1 MAIVI
6 ANRFRGPESSGNGGY
21 TAGVIARELGDD
33 AVEVTLRLPP
43 PLDEPLRLDPEGRVW
58 DDHALVAE
66 AEQSDVGI
74 AAADPVAWGDAL
86 AAEAPDLDSP
96 FPQCFV
102 CGHARGPDGMH
113 IHAGPIENRE
123 VFAAT
128 WEVRDDTVGPEFVW
142 AALDCPGAYATG
154 AAGRAA
160 LVLGRLTA
168 RVDRFA
174 GPKWSMAVGRIGHP
188 SDVAV
193 HLHRRRVE
201 DAAGAHRLMRIAFRS
216 FSCTS
221 SIRPSRSST
230 SSCSA
235 WM

>member
-168 RVDRFA
+168 RVDRVPGEGERCVVVAWPLGSEGRKHGA
-174 GPKWSMAVGRIGHP
+174 GTALYTDAGELVGLARALWIEP
-188 SDVAV
+188 
-193 HLHRRRVE
+193 RR
-201 DAAGAHRLMRIAFRS
+201 
-216 FSCTS
+216 
-221 SIRPSRSST
+221 
-230 SSCSA
+230 
-235 WM
+235 